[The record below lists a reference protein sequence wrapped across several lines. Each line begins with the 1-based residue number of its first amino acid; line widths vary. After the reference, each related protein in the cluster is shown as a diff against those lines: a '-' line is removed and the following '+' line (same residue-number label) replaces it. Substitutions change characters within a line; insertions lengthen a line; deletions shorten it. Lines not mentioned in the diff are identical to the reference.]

1 MRFNVVPLG
10 YDRRQVES
18 CLQDLETRLAD
29 LAGRAGTDAGPE
41 LVCQEIDRVRGLLA
55 GLPTL
60 PAASS
65 AQVLAEAR
73 AQAGELLAQARTE
86 LAAAYEEAR
95 LVRERAYAEAVQARR
110 EFEAAL
116 HARRLRE
123 LRVDGILREVSFGGS
138 EGGSPV
144 VPVAPAAH
152 RVPTDT
158 VSLSMDSEA

>member
-1 MRFNVVPLG
+1 MRFSVVPLG

-29 LAGRAGTDAGPE
+29 LAGRAGTEAGPE
-41 LVCQEIDRVRGLLA
+41 LVCQEIDRVRGLLSGA
-55 GLPTL
+55 PALP
-60 PAASS
+60 PVSP
-65 AQVLAEAR
+65 AQVLSEAR
-73 AQAGELLAQARTE
+73 TQAGELLAQARTE

-123 LRVDGILREVSFGGS
+123 LRVDGILREVSFGG
-138 EGGSPV
+138 GDGVSPV
-144 VPVAPAAH
+144 VPVTPGAH

-158 VSLSMDSEA
+158 ISLSMDEA